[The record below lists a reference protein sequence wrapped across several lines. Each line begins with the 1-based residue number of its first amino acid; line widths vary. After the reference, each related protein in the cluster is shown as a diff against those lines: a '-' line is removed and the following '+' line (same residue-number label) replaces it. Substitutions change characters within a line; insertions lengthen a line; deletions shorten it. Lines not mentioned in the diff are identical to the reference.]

1 MADVIIREEPTETSQ
16 ELSAE
21 LQPETDAT
29 RSVDA
34 AEPNALPQVLPLPL
48 ESSVPE
54 ADRVTGAEPLPQEP
68 LPKRK
73 PGRPQG
79 SKSKEPGK
87 PRKPR
92 AKKVEFVKE
101 EAVESVAVVDR
112 ESSPA
117 AAPREL
123 PRAIPGSLPIP
134 EEAHD
139 LRAAKMLRL
148 LQIHSDHRK
157 QQKRQMYS
165 NWFR

>member
-1 MADVIIREEPTETSQ
+1 MADVIIREEPIETSQ

-101 EAVESVAVVDR
+101 EAVESVAIVEQPR
-112 ESSPA
+112 E
-117 AAPREL
+117 EL

>member
-1 MADVIIREEPTETSQ
+1 MADVTIREEPIETIGTNQ
-16 ELSAE
+16 ESEPPQETAEGASAG
-21 LQPETDAT
+21 PEAT
-29 RSVDA
+29 
-34 AEPNALPQVLPLPL
+34 PL

-54 ADRVTGAEPLPQEP
+54 AEPQEP

-101 EAVESVAVVDR
+101 EAVESVAVVEQPR

>member
-1 MADVIIREEPTETSQ
+1 MADVTIREERVETIENQ
-16 ELSAE
+16 EE
-21 LQPETDAT
+21 PPPETDA
-29 RSVDA
+29 SA
-34 AEPNALPQVLPLPL
+34 GAEATPI

-54 ADRVTGAEPLPQEP
+54 AESEALPEEP

-92 AKKVEFVKE
+92 AKKVEFVRE
-101 EAVESVAVVDR
+101 EAVESVAVDQ
-112 ESSPA
+112 P
-117 AAPREL
+117 PQEL
-123 PRAIPGSLPIP
+123 PRATEGSFPIP
-134 EEAHD
+134 EEAYD

-148 LQIHSDHRK
+148 LQMQSDQRK
-157 QQKRQMYS
+157 QQKRHVYS

>member
-1 MADVIIREEPTETSQ
+1 MADVTIREERVETIENQ
-16 ELSAE
+16 EE
-21 LQPETDAT
+21 PPPETDA
-29 RSVDA
+29 SA
-34 AEPNALPQVLPLPL
+34 GAEATPI

-54 ADRVTGAEPLPQEP
+54 AESEALPEEP

-92 AKKVEFVKE
+92 AKKVEFVRE
-101 EAVESVAVVDR
+101 EAVESVAADH
-112 ESSPA
+112 P
-117 AAPREL
+117 PQEL
-123 PRAIPGSLPIP
+123 PRATEGSFPIP
-134 EEAHD
+134 EEAYD

-148 LQIHSDHRK
+148 LQMQADQRK
-157 QQKRQMYS
+157 QQKRHVYS

>member
-1 MADVIIREEPTETSQ
+1 MADVTIREEPLETIQ
-16 ELSAE
+16 ESE
-21 LQPETDAT
+21 PPPETDA
-29 RSVDA
+29 VPA
-34 AEPNALPQVLPLPL
+34 AEPL

-54 ADRVTGAEPLPQEP
+54 AEPESSSAAAPREP

-73 PGRPQG
+73 PGRPLG

-101 EAVESVAVVDR
+101 EAVESVAVVEQPR

>member
-1 MADVIIREEPTETSQ
+1 MADVTIREERVASAELSPLETTQ

-21 LQPETDAT
+21 SPLETDT
-29 RSVDA
+29 VPA
-34 AEPNALPQVLPLPL
+34 AEPLPL

-54 ADRVTGAEPLPQEP
+54 AEPQEP

-101 EAVESVAVVDR
+101 EAVESVAVVDQPR
-112 ESSPA
+112 E
-117 AAPREL
+117 EL

>member
-1 MADVIIREEPTETSQ
+1 MADVTIREEPIETSQ

-21 LQPETDAT
+21 PPLETDT
-29 RSVDA
+29 VPA
-34 AEPNALPQVLPLPL
+34 AEPLQL

-54 ADRVTGAEPLPQEP
+54 AEPQEP

-101 EAVESVAVVDR
+101 EAVESVAVVEQPR

-139 LRAAKMLRL
+139 LRTAKMLRL

>member
-1 MADVIIREEPTETSQ
+1 MADVTIREEPLETTQ

-21 LQPETDAT
+21 PPPETDT
-29 RSVDA
+29 VPA
-34 AEPNALPQVLPLPL
+34 ADRVTGEEPLPL

-54 ADRVTGAEPLPQEP
+54 AEPQEP

-101 EAVESVAVVDR
+101 EAVESVAVVEQPR

>member
-1 MADVIIREEPTETSQ
+1 MADVTIREEPLETIQ
-16 ELSAE
+16 ESE
-21 LQPETDAT
+21 PPPETDA
-29 RSVDA
+29 VPA
-34 AEPNALPQVLPLPL
+34 AEPL
-48 ESSVPE
+48 ESNVPE
-54 ADRVTGAEPLPQEP
+54 AEPESRAAAAPREA

-73 PGRPQG
+73 PGRPLG

-87 PRKPR
+87 PRKPQ

-101 EAVESVAVVDR
+101 EAVESVAVVDQPR
-112 ESSPA
+112 E
-117 AAPREL
+117 EL